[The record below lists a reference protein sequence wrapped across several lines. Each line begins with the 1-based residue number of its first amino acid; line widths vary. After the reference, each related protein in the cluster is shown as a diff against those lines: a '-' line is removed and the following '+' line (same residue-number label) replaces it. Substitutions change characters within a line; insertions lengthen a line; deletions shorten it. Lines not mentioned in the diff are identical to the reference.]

1 MSTISEPGSAQPE
14 QRLAKGALS
23 TLDAIVISV
32 SVLAPG
38 MAMFLNVPGVA
49 AVAGGSTPLAFL
61 LGGIACL
68 ALAFVVIGFT
78 RRMAAAGYA
87 YTYASRSLGKS
98 AGFMAGWLYAFG
110 LICFV
115 PMTMAGVAYLAVDLL
130 KLDSGWWF
138 PIFLVGM
145 ALLVVLSIIRIK
157 VTTKVQL
164 IIGILTVALIV
175 IVDLV
180 VTAKGGAHGN
190 SLQPF
195 SFAHTNKGGFSGVF
209 YGIILGITS
218 YIGFETAA
226 DFGEETANPRR
237 AIPIAVLASVGF
249 AIVFYLWTTYSLTIG
264 FGDGAKFGSDPSAL
278 KTIADKFVGGPVPQ
292 LLEIG
297 AMLSAFVV
305 CVGCATAGTR
315 TLFAMGREGVL
326 PAWLGQDPPD
336 VPDAGQRDAG
346 RRRRQHGARG
356 VRRVRHGPGRA
367 GRPADHRLLLLRD
380 ARHAAGHRRLHR
392 AVPRW
397 CGLLQADPQVV
408 QPADPPASSRSSV
421 RCCSRAALYGSIYP
435 TPPHPLNYTPYITL
449 IWIVLGLVV
458 LVDAALAPAG
468 GRAADRLD
476 PRRGGRRRGGPR
488 PGRRQDL
495 TSAATQPPGL
505 VR

>member
-1 MSTISEPGSAQPE
+1 MGMISEPGSAQSE
-14 QRLAKGALS
+14 QRLDKGALS

-32 SVLAPG
+32 PVLAPG

-68 ALAFVVIGFT
+68 ALALVVIGFT

-138 PIFLVGM
+138 PVFLVGM
-145 ALLVVLSIIRIK
+145 ALLVVLSIIKIK

-164 IIGILTVALIV
+164 VIGILTVALIV

-190 SLQPF
+190 SVQPF
-195 SFAHTNKGGFSGVF
+195 SFGHTNKGGFSGVF

-249 AIVFYLWTTYSLTIG
+249 AILFYLWTTYSLTIG

-326 PAWLGQDPPD
+326 PSWLGRTHPTYKTPANATLAVAGVSTVLAAFVGFVMGQD
-336 VPDAGQRDAG
+336 ALGGQPITVYYFFATLG
-346 RRRRQHGARG
+346 TLPVIVVYIGLCLGGA
-356 VRRVRHGPGRA
+356 VFFKQTHKNYNPLI
-367 GRPADHRLLLLRD
+367 HLLIPLV
-380 ARHAAGHRRLHR
+380 G
-392 AVPRW
+392 AV
-397 CGLLQADPQVV
+397 LFA
-408 QPADPPASSRSSV
+408 
-421 RCCSRAALYGSIYP
+421 AALYGSIYP

-449 IWIVLGLVV
+449 IWIVIGLGVLAMLRSNRPDAVQRIGSILGEEGGEDDLDQVV
-458 LVDAALAPAG
+458 AKI
-468 GRAADRLD
+468 
-476 PRRGGRRRGGPR
+476 
-488 PGRRQDL
+488 
-495 TSAATQPPGL
+495 
-505 VR
+505 

>member
-1 MSTISEPGSAQPE
+1 MGMISEPASPQGE

-23 TLDAIVISV
+23 TLDAVVISV

-68 ALAFVVIGFT
+68 ALALVVIGFT

-115 PMTMAGVAYLAVDLL
+115 PMTMAGVAYLATDLL
-130 KLDSGWWF
+130 KLSSGWWF

-145 ALLVVLSIIRIK
+145 VLLVVLSIIRIK
-157 VTTKVQL
+157 VTTRVQL
-164 IIGILTVALIV
+164 VIGVLTVALIV

-195 SFAHTNKGGFSGVF
+195 SFGHTNKGGFSGVF

-249 AIVFYLWTTYSLTIG
+249 AILFYLWTTYSLTIG

-292 LLEIG
+292 LLEVG

-326 PAWLGQDPPD
+326 PSWLGQTHPTFRTPANATLAVAGVSTVLAAFVGFVMGQDALGGQPITVYYFFATLGTLPVIVVYIGLCLGGAVFFKQTQRSYNPLLHLV
-336 VPDAGQRDAG
+336 VPVV
-346 RRRRQHGARG
+346 GA
-356 VRRVRHGPGRA
+356 
-367 GRPADHRLLLLRD
+367 LLF
-380 ARHAAGHRRLHR
+380 A
-392 AVPRW
+392 
-397 CGLLQADPQVV
+397 
-408 QPADPPASSRSSV
+408 
-421 RCCSRAALYGSIYP
+421 AALYGSIYP

-449 IWIVLGLVV
+449 IWIILGLVV
-458 LVDAALAPAG
+458 LSMLRSRKPEAVQRIGSILGEEGGDEDDVDQVVAKI
-468 GRAADRLD
+468 
-476 PRRGGRRRGGPR
+476 
-488 PGRRQDL
+488 
-495 TSAATQPPGL
+495 
-505 VR
+505 

>member
-1 MSTISEPGSAQPE
+1 MSMISEPASPQGE

-23 TLDAIVISV
+23 TLDAVVISV

-68 ALAFVVIGFT
+68 ALALVVIGFT

-115 PMTMAGVAYLAVDLL
+115 PMTMAGVAYLATDLL
-130 KLDSGWWF
+130 KLSSGWWF

-145 ALLVVLSIIRIK
+145 VLLVVLSIIKIK
-157 VTTKVQL
+157 VTTRVQL
-164 IIGILTVALIV
+164 VIGVLTVALIV

-190 SLQPF
+190 SVQPF
-195 SFAHTNKGGFSGVF
+195 SFGHTNKGGFSGVF

-249 AIVFYLWTTYSLTIG
+249 AILFYLWTTYSLTIG

-326 PAWLGQDPPD
+326 PSWLGKTHPTFRTPANATLAVAAVSTVLAAFVGFVMGQDALGGQPITVYYFFATLGTLPVIVVYIGLCLGGAVFFKQTHRSYNPLLHLV
-336 VPDAGQRDAG
+336 VPVI
-346 RRRRQHGARG
+346 GA
-356 VRRVRHGPGRA
+356 
-367 GRPADHRLLLLRD
+367 LLF
-380 ARHAAGHRRLHR
+380 A
-392 AVPRW
+392 
-397 CGLLQADPQVV
+397 
-408 QPADPPASSRSSV
+408 
-421 RCCSRAALYGSIYP
+421 AALYGSIYP

-449 IWIVLGLVV
+449 IWIILGLVV
-458 LVDAALAPAG
+458 LSMLRSRRPEAVQRIGSILGEEGGDEDDADQVVAKI
-468 GRAADRLD
+468 
-476 PRRGGRRRGGPR
+476 
-488 PGRRQDL
+488 
-495 TSAATQPPGL
+495 
-505 VR
+505 

>member
-1 MSTISEPGSAQPE
+1 MGMISEPASPQGE

-23 TLDAIVISV
+23 TLDAVVISV

-68 ALAFVVIGFT
+68 ALALVVIGFT

-115 PMTMAGVAYLAVDLL
+115 PMTMAGVAYLATDLL
-130 KLDSGWWF
+130 KLSSGWWF

-145 ALLVVLSIIRIK
+145 VLLVVLSIIRIK
-157 VTTKVQL
+157 VTTRVQL
-164 IIGILTVALIV
+164 VIGVLTVALIV

-195 SFAHTNKGGFSGVF
+195 SFGHTNKGGFSGVF

-249 AIVFYLWTTYSLTIG
+249 AILFYLWTTYSLTIG

-326 PAWLGQDPPD
+326 PSWLGQTHPTFRTPANATLAVAGVSTVLAAFVGFVMGQDALGGQPITVYYFFATLGTLPVIVVYIGLCLGGAVFFKQTQRSYNPLLHLV
-336 VPDAGQRDAG
+336 VPVV
-346 RRRRQHGARG
+346 GA
-356 VRRVRHGPGRA
+356 
-367 GRPADHRLLLLRD
+367 LLF
-380 ARHAAGHRRLHR
+380 A
-392 AVPRW
+392 
-397 CGLLQADPQVV
+397 
-408 QPADPPASSRSSV
+408 
-421 RCCSRAALYGSIYP
+421 AALYGSIYP

-449 IWIVLGLVV
+449 IWIILGLVV
-458 LVDAALAPAG
+458 LSMLRSRKPEAVQRIGSILGEEGGDEDDVDQVVAKI
-468 GRAADRLD
+468 
-476 PRRGGRRRGGPR
+476 
-488 PGRRQDL
+488 
-495 TSAATQPPGL
+495 
-505 VR
+505 

>member
-1 MSTISEPGSAQPE
+1 MSRISEPGSAPAE
-14 QRLAKGALS
+14 QRLDKGALS

-68 ALAFVVIGFT
+68 ALALVVIGFT

-115 PMTMAGVAYLAVDLL
+115 PMTMAGVAYLATDLL

-138 PIFLVGM
+138 PVFLVGM
-145 ALLVVLSIIRIK
+145 ALLVVLSIIKIK
-157 VTTKVQL
+157 VTTKVL
-164 IIGILTVALIV
+164 LVIGIFTVALIV

-195 SFAHTNKGGFSGVF
+195 SFGHTNKGGFSGVF

-237 AIPIAVLASVGF
+237 AIPVAVLASVGF
-249 AIVFYLWTTYSLTIG
+249 AILFYLWTTYSLTIG

-278 KTIADKFVGGPVPQ
+278 KTIAQEFVGGPVPQ

-326 PAWLGQDPPD
+326 PPWLGKTHPKFKTPANATLAVATVSTVLAALVGFAWGQD
-336 VPDAGQRDAG
+336 ALGGQPITVYYFFATLG
-346 RRRRQHGARG
+346 TLPVILVYIMLCVGGAAFFKQTHANYNPLIHL
-356 VRRVRHGPGRA
+356 VI
-367 GRPADHRLLLLRD
+367 PAVGAILF
-380 ARHAAGHRRLHR
+380 A
-392 AVPRW
+392 
-397 CGLLQADPQVV
+397 
-408 QPADPPASSRSSV
+408 
-421 RCCSRAALYGSIYP
+421 AALYGSIHP
-435 TPPHPLNYTPYITL
+435 TPPYPLNWTPYITV
-449 IWIVLGLVV
+449 IWIVLGLGALMYLRSNRPDAVGRIGSILGEEGGDEEDLKHVV
-458 LVDAALAPAG
+458 AKI
-468 GRAADRLD
+468 
-476 PRRGGRRRGGPR
+476 
-488 PGRRQDL
+488 
-495 TSAATQPPGL
+495 
-505 VR
+505 

>member
-1 MSTISEPGSAQPE
+1 MGMISEPASPQGE

-23 TLDAIVISV
+23 TLDAVVISV

-68 ALAFVVIGFT
+68 ALALVVIGFT

-115 PMTMAGVAYLAVDLL
+115 PMTMAGVAYLATDLL
-130 KLDSGWWF
+130 KLSSGWWF

-145 ALLVVLSIIRIK
+145 VLLVVLSIIRIK
-157 VTTKVQL
+157 VTTRVQL
-164 IIGILTVALIV
+164 VIGVLTVALIV

-190 SLQPF
+190 SVQPF
-195 SFAHTNKGGFSGVF
+195 SFGHTNKGGFSGVF

-249 AIVFYLWTTYSLTIG
+249 AILFYLWTTYSLTIG

-326 PAWLGQDPPD
+326 PSWLGQTHPTFRTPANATLA
-336 VPDAGQRDAG
+336 VAGVSTVLAAFVGFVMGQDALGGQPITVYYFFATLG
-346 RRRRQHGARG
+346 TLPVIVVYIGLCLGGA
-356 VRRVRHGPGRA
+356 VFFKQT
-367 GRPADHRLLLLRD
+367 
-380 ARHAAGHRRLHR
+380 HR
-392 AVPRW
+392 AYNPLLHLVVPVI
-397 CGLLQADPQVV
+397 GALLFA
-408 QPADPPASSRSSV
+408 
-421 RCCSRAALYGSIYP
+421 AALYGSIYP

-458 LVDAALAPAG
+458 LSMLRSRRPDAVQRIGSILGEEGGEEDDVDQVVAKI
-468 GRAADRLD
+468 
-476 PRRGGRRRGGPR
+476 
-488 PGRRQDL
+488 
-495 TSAATQPPGL
+495 
-505 VR
+505 

>member
-1 MSTISEPGSAQPE
+1 MGMISEPASPQGE

-23 TLDAIVISV
+23 TLDAVVISV

-68 ALAFVVIGFT
+68 ALALVVIGFT

-115 PMTMAGVAYLAVDLL
+115 PMTMAGVAYLATDLL
-130 KLDSGWWF
+130 KLSSGWWF

-145 ALLVVLSIIRIK
+145 VLLVVLSIIRIK
-157 VTTKVQL
+157 VTTRVQL
-164 IIGILTVALIV
+164 VIGVLTVALIV

-195 SFAHTNKGGFSGVF
+195 SFGHTNKGGFSGVF

-237 AIPIAVLASVGF
+237 AIPVAVLASVGF
-249 AIVFYLWTTYSLTIG
+249 AILFYLWTTYSLTIG

-326 PAWLGQDPPD
+326 PSWLGKTHPTFRTPANATLAVAGVSTVLAAFVGFVMGQDALGGQPITVYYFFATLGTLPVIVVYIGLCLGGAVFFKQTHRSYNPLIHLV
-336 VPDAGQRDAG
+336 VPVV
-346 RRRRQHGARG
+346 GA
-356 VRRVRHGPGRA
+356 
-367 GRPADHRLLLLRD
+367 LLF
-380 ARHAAGHRRLHR
+380 A
-392 AVPRW
+392 
-397 CGLLQADPQVV
+397 
-408 QPADPPASSRSSV
+408 
-421 RCCSRAALYGSIYP
+421 AALYGSIYP
-435 TPPHPLNYTPYITL
+435 TPPHPLNYTPYITV

-458 LVDAALAPAG
+458 LSMLRSRRPEAVQRIGSILGEEGGEDDDVDQVVAKI
-468 GRAADRLD
+468 
-476 PRRGGRRRGGPR
+476 
-488 PGRRQDL
+488 
-495 TSAATQPPGL
+495 
-505 VR
+505 